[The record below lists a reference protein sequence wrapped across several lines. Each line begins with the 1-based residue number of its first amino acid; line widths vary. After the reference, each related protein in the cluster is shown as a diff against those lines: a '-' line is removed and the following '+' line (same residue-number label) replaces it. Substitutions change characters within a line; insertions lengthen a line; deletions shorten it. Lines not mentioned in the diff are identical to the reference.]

1 MTATAPRMIPFS
13 TSYASETRSPAVSP
27 PGSLE
32 LDYSYLMFL
41 SDRDG
46 GGAPEG
52 SPSREPPK
60 APTTPCG
67 CSNYSGV
74 DNLHGEMV
82 CENCGVITGRIHCSP
97 AHC

>member
-41 SDRDG
+41 
-46 GGAPEG
+46 
-52 SPSREPPK
+52 
-60 APTTPCG
+60 
-67 CSNYSGV
+67 
-74 DNLHGEMV
+74 
-82 CENCGVITGRIHCSP
+82 
-97 AHC
+97 